1 MDELR
6 EILSALWLTNEI
18 HWDISLYVLFVF
30 NLILLLQQPD
40 GQPLATGLVIVVLV
54 AIVIDKVKAF
64 GYMFS
69 ASPYYT
75 REQCHE
81 QIFIG
86 TYLIRAVIFAAPLSV
101 AGMTKNPSSR
111 PTGII
116 AGVLGGVYM
125 FVRWYLEQRDIS
137 TTALFCEMTFVG
149 LALCHAA
156 LMLSGARDRFL
167 LGRIHRRAPFL
178 VAVELPADGVEV
190 ELS

>member
-101 AGMTKNPSSR
+101 AGMTKTPARAQRASLPGFS
-111 PTGII
+111 
-116 AGVLGGVYM
+116 AGYM

-137 TTALFCEMTFVG
+137 TTALFCEMTFAG